1 MALENQLTIHQRVKC
16 RFTMRLNNL
25 IPGYKTK
32 RMENMYLHKNVYTN
46 IQSSFIHHGQN
57 METTQV
63 SVI

>member
-1 MALENQLTIHQRVKC
+1 MW
-16 RFTMRLNNL
+16 LNNL

-57 METTQV
+57 METIQV